1 MGDMDM
7 SPTHKMAGITAASQL
22 RPFSPPEREEYSVF
36 TAAAGV
42 SQERTLV
49 WLLYQSGD
57 RLCCVRLCCG
67 RCQERTNVPAVP
79 TAPLISFHPLS
90 SRLAYPRFS
99 EQCKEYKQRDNWH
112 QEQNEQRYK
121 SPN

>member
-57 RLCCVRLCCG
+57 RLCCVRFLQLLSSPSTLLAHALPTLG
-67 RCQERTNVPAVP
+67 SVNSAKSINSETTGIRNRMNRDTKAQINTNVY
-79 TAPLISFHPLS
+79 S
-90 SRLAYPRFS
+90 S
-99 EQCKEYKQRDNWH
+99 
-112 QEQNEQRYK
+112 
-121 SPN
+121 